1 MGKRRVIIVERD
13 ADALCSL
20 VGGLE
25 GEFAILGL
33 RSPEAALRA
42 SPELYDAILLGVA
55 EDGWQALTFTRELR
69 AKLITTPVVFAAAN
83 PEMAIVAEQASAFA
97 FLPKPIDE
105 RAVARVLRLAVE
117 AIGALTAWSTPNSRQ
132 NGMERADPAAAT
144 S

>member
-1 MGKRRVIIVERD
+1 MGNRRVIIVERD
-13 ADALCSL
+13 ADALCAL
-20 VGGLE
+20 VGGLQD
-25 GEFAILGL
+25 EFAILGL

-55 EDGWQALTFTRELR
+55 EDGWQALTFARELR

-83 PEMAIVAEQASAFA
+83 PEMAIVAEQAAAFA

-105 RAVARVLRLAVE
+105 RAVARVMGLAVE
-117 AIGALTAWSTPNSRQ
+117 AIGGPMAWSTPEQPWR
-132 NGMERADPAAAT
+132 GMESADFAPAT